1 VTRRVQ
7 LKRTRCRENGF
18 IDGKKRFQICF
29 VATYRAATSS
39 LGIIDRPKLRA
50 TGPQSRSRAEVGAQ
64 GPADA
69 DRGQRTGAR
78 VSKYQGDILAEG
90 GFSFRSTTIRGA
102 GDGSIGGGGRGAK
115 KRPRCSR
122 GPDSSLRLS
131 SAEGPLPPSA
141 NTMRGARD
149 GSVATKPAN
158 QGRAPRSKRRG
169 QFSLNALAFG
179 GRGVSR
185 LRALARWA
193 RLASGQ
199 KERPGIC
206 AEPSSLNSEP
216 VRASNSCGDC
226 AGLGITGRL

>member
-1 VTRRVQ
+1 M
-7 LKRTRCRENGF
+7 KRTRCRENGF
-18 IDGKKRFQICF
+18 VEGKKRFQICF

-69 DRGQRTGAR
+69 DRGQRTAPHLDRRG
-78 VSKYQGDILAEG
+78 QGQQLPRRHFGGRGILAEG

-169 QFSLNALAFG
+169 QFSLNALALAA
-179 GRGVSR
+179 GV
-185 LRALARWA
+185 
-193 RLASGQ
+193 
-199 KERPGIC
+199 
-206 AEPSSLNSEP
+206 
-216 VRASNSCGDC
+216 
-226 AGLGITGRL
+226 